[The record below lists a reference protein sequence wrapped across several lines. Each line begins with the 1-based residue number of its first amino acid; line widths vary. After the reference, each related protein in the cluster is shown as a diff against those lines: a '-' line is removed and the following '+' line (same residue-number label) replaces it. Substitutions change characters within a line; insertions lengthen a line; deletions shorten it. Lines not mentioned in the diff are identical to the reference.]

1 MTIATNTRPWVLYGP
16 TGVTGRLVLAEALAR
31 GHRPVLAGRDRARLE
46 ALAASY
52 GLSVRAVDIG
62 DASGL
67 REICGA
73 AGLILNA
80 AGPFDVTGR
89 PILDAAIAARCN
101 YLDLNGELGFMLEA
115 LAMDA
120 VVRSVGITAVVGV
133 GFGIV
138 AGDCIVAHVAS
149 RVAAPT
155 SLRLSVAPASGFSS
169 AAVAASTVAALRLG
183 GRRVADGTMIARP
196 LADRRWR
203 ERLPDGSELAFA
215 AAPLAELAA
224 ALRTTQAADIMAG
237 TPMQAPTAAIVRL
250 VSPLLQQALR
260 VGSIQRLAA
269 RSTGHA
275 AGDVAPLP
283 AACISRVWAHASNA
297 RGDAAGAVLET
308 GEAYGFAARAAI
320 AAVEAMAG
328 AGLRPGVH
336 TPSRAF
342 GADFLAA
349 VGGVTITD
357 IDQSTDRGQR
367 RP

>member
-1 MTIATNTRPWVLYGP
+1 MSRPWLLYGP
-16 TGVTGRLVLAEALAR
+16 SGVTGRLVLAEALAR
-31 GHRPVLAGRDRARLE
+31 GHRPVLAGRNRATLE
-46 ALAASY
+46 ALAAPH
-52 GLSVRAVDIG
+52 GLAVRAIDIG
-62 DASGL
+62 DAVGL
-67 REICGA
+67 RDMCGGA
-73 AGLILNA
+73 QLILNA
-80 AGPFDVTGR
+80 AGPFQVTGR

-133 GFGIV
+133 GFGVV
-138 AGDCIVAHVAS
+138 AGDCIAAHVAS

-155 SLRLSVAPASGFSS
+155 WLRLSVAPASGFSS
-169 AAVAASTVAALRLG
+169 PAVAASTVAALHLG

-203 ERLPDGSELAFA
+203 ERLPDGNELTFA

-224 ALRTTQAADIMAG
+224 ALHTTQVADIMAG
-237 TPMQAPTAAIVRL
+237 TPMPGVTAAVVRL
-250 VSPLLQQALR
+250 VSPLLQKALR
-260 VGSIQRLAA
+260 VGAIQRLAA

-275 AGDVAPLP
+275 AGDTAP
-283 AACISRVWAHASNA
+283 AAATCISRVWADAGNA
-297 RGDAAGAVLET
+297 GGDAAGALLVT

-320 AAVEAMAG
+320 AAVDAMAG
-328 AGLRPGVH
+328 ATLRPGVH

-342 GADFLAA
+342 GADFLTG

-357 IDQSTDRGQR
+357 IDQSTDRAR
-367 RP
+367 RRA